1 MRLRVYQWGELAG
14 VVFLLAST
22 AIQVFY
28 LEPLKRDIEWR
39 LAAFT
44 MQQNGQIQTKAV
56 YATRLATLKALKAP
70 DADIREAEAERDA
83 LLAKYKSSDADI
95 SDYLIEKERVEDLL
109 QVVVLGLFATGAV
122 LAGIGRAMEM
132 LTARRV
138 G

>member
-1 MRLRVYQWGELAG
+1 
-14 VVFLLAST
+14 
-22 AIQVFY
+22 
-28 LEPLKRDIEWR
+28 
-39 LAAFT
+39 